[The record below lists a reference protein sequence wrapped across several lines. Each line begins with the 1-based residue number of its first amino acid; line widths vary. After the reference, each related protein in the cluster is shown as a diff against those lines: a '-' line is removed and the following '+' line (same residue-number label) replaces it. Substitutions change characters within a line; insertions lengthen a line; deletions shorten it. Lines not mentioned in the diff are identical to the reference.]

1 MDKKKKVIEL
11 LSGRALSDKP
21 VLPGTRDIERG
32 VVLDAQRRVCNKKK
46 LKSYLYTV
54 EHNDPTT
61 TDAVELE
68 LRKAI
73 RNYITPAKKIGS
85 PK

>member
-11 LSGRALSDKP
+11 LSKRALSDKP
-21 VLPGTRDIERG
+21 VLPGSRDIERG
-32 VVLDAQRRVCNKKK
+32 VILDAQRRICNKRK

-61 TDAVELE
+61 TDKTDLE

-73 RNYITPAKKIGS
+73 RDYVSEGKK
-85 PK
+85 